1 MAPRHRGFGFV
12 APLLLLLA
20 LGVGSSPLEA
30 SRSDDSGNLWIP
42 NVRDTFITGENSPSV
57 SIPTNYKLG
66 EVVAEFDVGLDVGG
80 PVDNSFDGDYDYD
93 DGKAEDDN
101 YSPCRDP
108 KSKITLFPLDNFNY
122 PGNDPRQR
130 PLELTKE
137 VFQLGRFRR
146 GPTPSV
152 SVVIEGT
159 CCWENFARSDY
170 KGKMLRL
177 CKGKYNANILGKMA
191 GNIRS
196 LRPVKH
202 F

>member
-1 MAPRHRGFGFV
+1 MAYLSKKYLAARSK
-12 APLLLLLA
+12 LLA
-20 LGVGSSPLEA
+20 KLPYLPRSSARCFVVPRLMF
-30 SRSDDSGNLWIP
+30 
-42 NVRDTFITGENSPSV
+42 THF
-57 SIPTNYKLG
+57 TNY
-66 EVVAEFDVGLDVGG
+66 
-80 PVDNSFDGDYDYD
+80 
-93 DGKAEDDN
+93 
-101 YSPCRDP
+101 
-108 KSKITLFPLDNFNY
+108 
-122 PGNDPRQR
+122 
-130 PLELTKE
+130 
-137 VFQLGRFRR
+137 FQLGRFRR